1 MIYTTLKFN
10 KYLTYI
16 LFLILFS
23 GCSSE
28 DDQPEDILPSAYRLN
43 APDYF
48 GTPIEHSENKLTLE
62 GIELGRKLFYD
73 PILSKNNTI
82 SCASCHH
89 QQQAFADQ
97 RSPSVGDSKFELERN
112 SPTLFNLAWKT
123 DFFWDGGAFNLES
136 QILGPLTHADEMAS
150 NLNEL
155 LHKLKNHPTY
165 PSLFQK
171 AFEDTIK
178 TKYVL
183 YALAQFQKT
192 LISKNT
198 SYDLF
203 REKKYSYT
211 SQELM
216 GKSLFEKN
224 CTSCHSYP
232 HFSDFDYHNNGL
244 DSSFNF
250 NDPEDLKWGRY
261 RITFLDQDKGKYHTP
276 SLRNIA
282 VSAPYMHDGRFKTLP
297 EVIEHYS
304 RGIKNSDFTSPELP
318 KNGFQFSLEEKQAL
332 EAFLISLT
340 DEPFLTNSSF
350 SNPNK

>member
-1 MIYTTLKFN
+1 MRFNNYIY
-10 KYLTYI
+10 
-16 LFLILFS
+16 LFIFLLLFS

-28 DDQPEDILPSAYRLN
+28 DDQPEDLLPTVYQLSA
-43 APDYF
+43 PSYF
-48 GTPIEHSENKLTLE
+48 GTPIEHSENQLTLK

-73 PILSKNNTI
+73 PILSKNNNI
-82 SCASCHH
+82 SCASCH
-89 QQQAFADQ
+89 QQNKAFADQ
-97 RSPSVGDSKFELERN
+97 KSPSTGDSGFELERN

-155 LHKLKNHPTY
+155 LDKLKNHNTY
-165 PSLFQK
+165 PALFQD

-203 REKKYSYT
+203 LENKYNYT
-211 SQELM
+211 PQELV
-216 GKSLFEKN
+216 GKTLFEKN
-224 CTSCHSYP
+224 CTSCHTYP

-250 NDPEDLKWGRY
+250 TDPEDMNWGRY
-261 RITFLDQDKGKYHTP
+261 RITFLDSDKGRYHTP

-282 VSAPYMHDGRFKTLP
+282 VSAPYMHDGRFKTIA

-304 RGIKNSDFTSPELP
+304 KGVKNSVYTDTKLPE
-318 KNGFQFSLEEKQAL
+318 NGFQFTSDEKAAL

-340 DEPFLTNSSF
+340 DEPFLSNSSF
-350 SNPNK
+350 SNPAN